1 MLMLPKTRLQ
11 SKNLTNLLPK
21 NIACVKLGILVWF
34 MYSRLVPD
42 TCFAPY
48 LTNLTKNCREQHRPI
63 SREVSLRSQRKG
75 HTRIDSSI
83 FVHVQLF
90 NWSRPLHILST
101 TRWKSPVK
109 VLWNHPGLGGLPPD
123 CNEIW
128 QKFPGKVARVLLC
141 RRFGSFVYFSIT
153 CPS

>member
-1 MLMLPKTRLQ
+1 MVQQ
-11 SKNLTNLLPK
+11 SSTDYVHESVRKVFADAEEAAEDTTAIKESDESAAK

-90 NWSRPLHILST
+90 N
-101 TRWKSPVK
+101 
-109 VLWNHPGLGGLPPD
+109 
-123 CNEIW
+123 
-128 QKFPGKVARVLLC
+128 
-141 RRFGSFVYFSIT
+141 
-153 CPS
+153 